1 MLPIIA
7 DFIFKFSISESTES
21 NYLLVGVVMFTVNSD
36 QKVPRWDQVVQIPLP
51 FILILCCLTWMS
63 NETSRGTT
71 KKLKPKQK
79 GKKNKNLSLR
89 GRKVALF
96 LKKYEIT
103 LFFSLKEAGRDS
115 WKFILNL
122 NAVLLTN
129 YQYVILKVLN
139 WTVQKN

>member
-1 MLPIIA
+1 MGPSSPNPL
-7 DFIFKFSISESTES
+7 SIHFDT
-21 NYLLVGVVMFTVNSD
+21 LLSYTNEQRNLSRD
-36 QKVPRWDQVVQIPLP
+36 NKE
-51 FILILCCLTWMS
+51 TW
-63 NETSRGTT
+63 TWT
-71 KKLKPKQK
+71 KKK
-79 GKKNKNLSLR
+79 GKNNLSWR